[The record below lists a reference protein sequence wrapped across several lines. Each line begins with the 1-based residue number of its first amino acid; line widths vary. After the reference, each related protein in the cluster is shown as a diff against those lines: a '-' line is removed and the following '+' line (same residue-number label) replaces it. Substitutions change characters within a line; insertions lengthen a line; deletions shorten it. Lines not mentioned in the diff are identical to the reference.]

1 MLNSNPASDNFKKP
15 GTFKGIQALRGIAAV
30 MVVVHHSTLFWSR
43 VTFALA
49 RTAGPQVLW
58 SGAAGVDIFFVI
70 SGFVM
75 AVTTARIS
83 GERHPAYDFLQRRF
97 FRIMPLYW
105 FVTGLFLLE
114 FWAVSVFP
122 QLKTAAESYPQI
134 SLGLITRSLL
144 LVPGDSPLIV
154 GVAWS
159 LSFEIFFYLLFA
171 LALACRVSATR
182 LLTPLMLGLVLI
194 GYFHSKSS
202 PVFAMTTGPML
213 LEFLAG
219 VIIGSMVVHKVRLSV
234 PIAAVLGAIGTAVI
248 CIPYRN
254 LFGFRI
260 VSDTSGLRVLLWGLP
275 AALIVFCVVALED
288 RFGTIWPKW
297 MLLIGDASYSLY
309 LIHILVVCF
318 VIRALEYQRVLL
330 PGIVQAQDEI
340 VTVLCCLVASIVAAI
355 VLYKT
360 VEQKLIG
367 RRRKKPFR
375 IGQPLAKQFDGKGE
389 LAG

>member
-1 MLNSNPASDNFKKP
+1 MLNPNPASDKFKKP
-15 GTFKGIQALRGIAAV
+15 GTFNGIQALRGIAAV
-30 MVVVHHSTLFWSR
+30 MVVVHHSTLFWNR
-43 VTFALA
+43 VTLA
-49 RTAGPQVLW
+49 WAWTTGPQVVW

-75 AVTTARIS
+75 AITTARIS
-83 GERHPAYDFLQRRF
+83 GERHPARDFLERRF
-97 FRIMPLYW
+97 VRIVPLYW

-114 FWAVSVFP
+114 FWAVTEFP
-122 QLKTAAESYPQI
+122 QLKTGAEHYPQI
-134 SLGLITRSLL
+134 SPGLITRSLL
-144 LVPGDSPLIV
+144 LVPGNSPLIV

-159 LSFEIFFYLLFA
+159 LSFEVFFYLLFA
-171 LALACRVSATR
+171 LALACRVSAVR

-194 GYFHSKSS
+194 GYFHSGSS
-202 PVFAMTTGPML
+202 PVFTMITGPML

-219 VIIGSMVVHKVRLSV
+219 VIIGSMVVHKVRFSV
-234 PIAAVLGAIGTAVI
+234 PVAAVLGAIGTAVI
-248 CIPYRN
+248 LIPYRN

-330 PGIVQAQDEI
+330 PGIVRSQDEI
-340 VTVLCCLVASIVAAI
+340 VTVLTCLFASIVAAI
-355 VLYKT
+355 LLYKT

-367 RRRKKPFR
+367 HRRKRPLR
-375 IGQPLAKQFDGKGE
+375 IGQPLAKPI
-389 LAG
+389 

>member
-1 MLNSNPASDNFKKP
+1 MPNPNSAGDSFEKP
-15 GTFKGIQALRGIAAV
+15 GTFRGIQALRGIAAV

-49 RTAGPQVLW
+49 RTAGPPVVW

-75 AVTTARIS
+75 AITTAGTS
-83 GERHPAYDFLQRRF
+83 GERHPARKFMKRRF
-97 FRIMPLYW
+97 LRIMPLYW

-122 QLKTAAESYPQI
+122 QLKTNAEHYPQI
-134 SLGLITRSLL
+134 SLGLLTRSLF

-159 LSFEIFFYLLFA
+159 LSFEVFFYLLFA
-171 LALACRVSATR
+171 LALACKVVPVR

-194 GYFHSKSS
+194 GYFHSGGS
-202 PVFAMTTGPML
+202 PVFTMITGPML

-219 VIIGSMVVHKVRLSV
+219 VIIGSMVVHRVRFSV
-234 PIAAVLGAIGTAVI
+234 PVAAVLGVIGTAVVL
-248 CIPYRN
+248 IPYRN

-288 RFGTIWPKW
+288 RFGAIWPKW

-309 LIHILVVCF
+309 LIHILVLCL
-318 VIRALEYQRVLL
+318 VIRALEYQKVLL
-330 PGIVQAQDEI
+330 PGIVQVQDEVI
-340 VTVLCCLVASIVAAI
+340 TVVTCLFASIAAAL

-360 VEQKLIG
+360 VEQKLIH
-367 RRRKKPFR
+367 RRKRPLR
-375 IGQPLAKQFDGKGE
+375 IGQALAKPV
-389 LAG
+389 